1 VDGGRFAASRK
12 DGVDAIEVNENKKK
26 GAQVSAGLVA

>member
-1 VDGGRFAASRK
+1 MGGRFVASRK
-12 DGVDAIEVNENKKK
+12 DGVDAIEVNGKKK